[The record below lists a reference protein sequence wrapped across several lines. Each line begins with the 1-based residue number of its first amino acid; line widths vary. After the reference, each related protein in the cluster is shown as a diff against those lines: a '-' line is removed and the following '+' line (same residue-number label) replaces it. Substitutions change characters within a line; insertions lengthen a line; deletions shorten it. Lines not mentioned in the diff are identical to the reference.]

1 VTQVDSETIGR
12 RVAEARARAGLTQF
26 DLARAVGLD
35 RSALAKV
42 EIGTRRVSALE
53 LARIADETGEAF
65 EWFVTDPAPAIVSY
79 RTGVGSPVT
88 SSIDRLI
95 EQLARDV
102 ELVQELG
109 ALDVTDFETSDPLA
123 DADQAAR
130 LAASARAMLGID
142 LAAPVTDL
150 VGPLADFGLFVFA
163 QNLGADAPDS
173 ATTLLHRGGVSVVN
187 SDRAVG
193 RRRLAVA
200 HELGHYLLADE
211 YTVDWRVGAWPDSQR
226 NEWLIDVFAR
236 AFLLPAGSLGSR
248 WAELKARESIRDSAV
263 RTASEFRVDM
273 STLAA
278 RLSELGL
285 ASGEELSS
293 IRAAST
299 TRADIIEHD
308 LQVAHDLEDTALP
321 RRYEKAVL
329 TLYRSER
336 ISVDRA
342 VELLRG
348 TTDDAALP
356 PLPPVHESE
365 IWKFVS

>member
-1 VTQVDSETIGR
+1 MSGVDGQAIGR
-12 RVAEARARAGLTQF
+12 RVAEARIRAGLTQL
-26 DLARAVGLD
+26 DLARVVGLD

-42 EIGTRRVSALE
+42 EIGARRVSALE
-53 LARIADETGEAF
+53 LARIAEETGEAF
-65 EWFVTDPAPAIVSY
+65 EWFVTDPPPAIVSY

-102 ELVQELG
+102 ELVLDLG
-109 ALDVTDFETSDPLA
+109 ALDVTEFEPLDQPT
-123 DADQAAR
+123 DAAQAGR
-130 LAASARAMLGID
+130 LAATARTMLGLD
-142 LAAPVTDL
+142 PAAPITDL
-150 VGPLADFGLFVFA
+150 VSPLANFGLFAFA
-163 QNLGADAPDS
+163 QNLGVDAPDS
-173 ATTLLHRGGVSVVN
+173 ATTLLHHGGVSVVN

-193 RRRLAVA
+193 RRRLALA

-226 NEWLIDVFAR
+226 TEWLIDVFAR
-236 AFLLPAGSLGSR
+236 ALLLPADSLRSR

-278 RLSELGL
+278 RLSELDL
-285 ASGEELSS
+285 AGAEELSL
-293 IRAAST
+293 IRAATT

-308 LQVAHDLEDTALP
+308 LIVAHDLENTALP

-329 TLYRSER
+329 ALYRSER
-336 ISVDRA
+336 ISADRA

-348 TTDDAALP
+348 TADEAALP